1 MVLRVSGT
9 RSRKALVHVVQVHM
23 GSRGRGSQLVQEGES
38 DSRVEEMEQWGESE
52 SRLGKGVG

>member
-1 MVLRVSGT
+1 
-9 RSRKALVHVVQVHM
+9 M